1 MRTHLRRRRRK
12 RKIIWKILFVLLIV
26 SATSYALIATDII
39 DLQMLGIK
47 PQKKKATSVTQTDAN
62 IEEIPEI
69 DSTQLKMRMED
80 AKIAYS
86 KIKFGMTKR
95 EVQQV
100 NGHATQQIG
109 EFNYTLTPFYTKE
122 GKLYSLHINSQSEN
136 VTMFDT
142 TVKKAWRNL
151 KDILEAKYGA
161 SEKSTR
167 YPLFIELKNDQ
178 YQFTDTW
185 IIESKKISLGIQA
198 EKSRYSAAVVITD
211 LVMQAKVNE
220 EESKKTLE
228 AKVRAAQDF

>member
-12 RKIIWKILFVLLIV
+12 RKIIWKILFVLLII
-26 SATSYALIATDII
+26 SATSYALVATGII

-62 IEEIPEI
+62 IEELPEV

-86 KIKFGMTKR
+86 KIRFGMTKR

-100 NGHATQQIG
+100 YGHATQQIG
-109 EFNYTLTPFYTKE
+109 EFTYILTPFYTKE
-122 GKLYSLHINSQSEN
+122 GKLYSLHINSQSEY
-136 VTMFDT
+136 VTLFDT
-142 TVKKAWRNL
+142 TVKKAWKNL

>member
-1 MRTHLRRRRRK
+1 MRTHLRRRRKK
-12 RKIIWKILFVLLIV
+12 RKIVWKILVVLLFI
-26 SATSYALIATDII
+26 SAASYAIIATGII
-39 DLQMLGIK
+39 DLQMIGIK
-47 PQKKKATSVTQTDAN
+47 TENKKEIRIAQADADVADV
-62 IEEIPEI
+62 PEV
-69 DSTQLKMRMED
+69 DSALLKMRVED

-95 EVQQV
+95 EVERI
-100 NGHATQQIG
+100 NGNTTQQIG
-109 EFNYTLTPFYTKE
+109 EFEYILTPQYTKE

-136 VTMFDT
+136 VTLFDT
-142 TVKKAWRNL
+142 TVKKAWKNL
-151 KDILEAKYGA
+151 KEILEAKYGP

-185 IIESKKISLGIQA
+185 NIESKKISLGIQA

-220 EESKKTLE
+220 EESKKMME